1 MDFEFW
7 NKQMHPIQI
16 EIYQNMSAQRKW
28 ELSMELNFNARLLKA
43 VALRQD
49 HPEWNEDQVQAEVK
63 KIFLYAST

>member
-1 MDFEFW
+1 
-7 NKQMHPIQI
+7 MHPIQKK
-16 EIYQNMSAQRKW
+16 IYQNMSAQRKW

>member
-1 MDFEFW
+1 
-7 NKQMHPIQI
+7 MHPIQI